1 MFFSRKIKDLNDH
14 LKKIIDFFKGKSKI
28 SAIHLRKSFVFH
40 MKIKDFKDHVK
51 KIIVFS
57 KGNQRFQPDC

>member
-1 MFFSRKIKDLNDH
+1 MK
-14 LKKIIDFFKGKSKI
+14 
-28 SAIHLRKSFVFH
+28 LRKSLVFH

-51 KIIVFS
+51 KIIDSS